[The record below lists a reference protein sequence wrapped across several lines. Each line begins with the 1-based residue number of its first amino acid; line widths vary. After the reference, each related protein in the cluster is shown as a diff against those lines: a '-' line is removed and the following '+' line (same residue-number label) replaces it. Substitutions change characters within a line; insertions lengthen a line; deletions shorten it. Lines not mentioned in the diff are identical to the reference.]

1 MCPLVLYLQRGVG
14 PLPQPLSD
22 PDTAEVST
30 RRHVLREAEE
40 VEAEAVLGDVLD
52 GEQPHAQPG
61 PVEVQALLHRH
72 KATTCLCG
80 LLKGVDNVSYKVASV
95 TSMSVERVVIWP
107 MTAGCPSASSG
118 LSASAPSLTKLR
130 SCVCCSSSMVKP
142 AGSERWHRKPTW
154 SGNVRSVR

>member
-40 VEAEAVLGDVLD
+40 VEAEAELGDVLD

-72 KATTCLCG
+72 KATTCWCG
-80 LLKGVDNVSYKVASV
+80 LLKY
-95 TSMSVERVVIWP
+95 
-107 MTAGCPSASSG
+107 
-118 LSASAPSLTKLR
+118 
-130 SCVCCSSSMVKP
+130 
-142 AGSERWHRKPTW
+142 
-154 SGNVRSVR
+154 